1 MALRIVVLGSLVV
14 DLPLWLSHIPANG
27 ETILAERSGFYVGG
41 KGANQAVQIRRLGGH
56 PVLIG
61 KVGADP
67 LGQFLRDGLRQE
79 GMDITTVLQS
89 PSAPTSYAVPV
100 IAPGAQYI
108 LHVPG
113 ANRDW
118 TADDLEGVAEVLD
131 TASMLLV
138 QGEISPEMSVAA
150 MERVRARGGLI
161 LLDPA
166 PVTGVTPAMLSM
178 ADVLTPNQ
186 VEMAQLLGHPEWAYD
201 VDRLTRHASDL
212 FSVWPNL
219 RLVMVTLGA
228 DGVLFVEPPA
238 EARHIPAPTIEAMDP
253 TAAGDAFNGAW
264 AWAVDQGWDGFRAAQ
279 LGVKVGSLAASRPGA
294 LQSLPFRQDV
304 EDVIRSLT
312 GQ

>member
-1 MALRIVVLGSLVV
+1 VSRIIVLGSLVA
-14 DLPLWLSHIPANG
+14 DLPLWLSHAPTNG
-27 ETILAERSGFYVGG
+27 ETVLAERSGFYVGG

-79 GMDITTVLQS
+79 GMDIAAVLQS

-100 IAPGAQYI
+100 IAPGLQYI

-118 TADDLEGVAEVLD
+118 RMDDVDTFDGLLD
-131 TASMLLV
+131 EASMLLV
-138 QGEISPEMSVAA
+138 QGEISSDISTTVMT
-150 MERVRARGGLI
+150 RVRARGGLI

-166 PVTGVTPAMLSM
+166 PVTGVTPAMLSQ

-201 VDRLTRHASDL
+201 VDRLARHASDL

-219 RLVMVTLGA
+219 RLLMVTLGA
-228 DGVLFVEPPA
+228 DGVLFIEPRA
-238 EARHIPAPTIEAMDP
+238 EIRHILAPTIEATDP

-264 AWAVDQGWDGFRAAQ
+264 AWAVDQGWDEFRAAQ
-279 LGVKVGSLAASRPGA
+279 LGVQVGSLAAGRPGA
-294 LQSLPFRQDV
+294 LQSLPFRQEV
-304 EDVIRSLT
+304 EATIRSLM